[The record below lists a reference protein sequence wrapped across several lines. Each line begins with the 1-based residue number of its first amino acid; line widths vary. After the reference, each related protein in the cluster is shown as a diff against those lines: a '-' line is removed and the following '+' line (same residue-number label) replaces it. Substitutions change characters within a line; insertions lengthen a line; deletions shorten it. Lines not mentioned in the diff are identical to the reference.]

1 MEYQEFDLPRYDW
14 GVYAFY
20 DVTNRDVEAV
30 MDCLDYIGCKGE
42 TRVKALN
49 NILDG
54 ELNTGLTFSKN
65 RQTCIVFGRTSDAQN
80 FAHTFTHE
88 IGHCAIHIAS
98 EYGIDPYG
106 EELCYIIGDLGAIML
121 PFASVHLCKH
131 CSCKNKKH

>member
-30 MDCLDYIGCKGE
+30 MDCLDYIGCNGE

-49 NILDG
+49 NILAG

-65 RQTCIVFGRTSDAQN
+65 RQTCI
-80 FAHTFTHE
+80 
-88 IGHCAIHIAS
+88 
-98 EYGIDPYG
+98 
-106 EELCYIIGDLGAIML
+106 
-121 PFASVHLCKH
+121 
-131 CSCKNKKH
+131 